1 MLQSNSNKRLA
12 IRSSIPHHCNCME
25 LVISIEGGN
34 GNMKILVCTDGSDHS
49 TRAVRWAAQFAKNYS
64 SELMILNVVKNIV
77 KTDGEIA
84 WFKEEDEE
92 GNRILS
98 EAKLLVEKEFQGVK
112 VTLRLAGGDA
122 DKVTVELAENEKL
135 DLIVMGSRGLG
146 QFKRL
151 LLGSISQKVS
161 THAPCPVT
169 IVR

>member
-1 MLQSNSNKRLA
+1 
-12 IRSSIPHHCNCME
+12 
-25 LVISIEGGN
+25 
-34 GNMKILVCTDGSDHS
+34 
-49 TRAVRWAAQFAKNYS
+49 
-64 SELMILNVVKNIV
+64 MILNVVKNIV